1 MNFDKESKSRIFFI
15 FFFWGG
21 GGGGGGEREREGAWG
36 GGEDITTRVAI
47 FFYTRHIIMTSFTEP
62 NSLMKVFQTVFKIE
76 GFVALP
82 IKGR

>member
-15 FFFWGG
+15 FFFGG
-21 GGGGGGEREREGAWG
+21 GGGGGGRERERGGVG